1 MTKAKIVIAALILII
16 VGIGVGIDWSHNNS
30 HSRGLWQQVVNPGKL
45 SQSHAFLSNN
55 CVACHA
61 PVKGVTPALCISCH
75 ADNTALL
82 QRQTTAFH
90 ANVQVCSGCHVE
102 HQGSARMPT
111 TMDHALL
118 AKVGSREL
126 NITDLSTKNSQTAL
140 SVQDVESVVKLMDQV
155 PVHGTEA
162 PVLQPDN
169 AAVKA
174 EECSSTA
181 GCGSNQVITSQLS
194 SSPELPVNHPR
205 LKANESNMNCASCHA
220 TKDRHQGFFGTDCVQ
235 CHATKQWTVPDFRHP
250 SVQSTQCAQCHKPP
264 PSHNMMH
271 FPMMSAPLA
280 GQPRA
285 KVNQCYLCH
294 QSTSWNDIKGKGW
307 IKHH

>member
-1 MTKAKIVIAALILII
+1 MTKVKIAIAAFILII
-16 VGIGVGIDWSHNNS
+16 VGIGMGIDWSDNNS
-30 HSRGLWQQVVNPGKL
+30 RTRALWQQVVNPGKL

-61 PVKGVTPALCISCH
+61 PVKGVEPALCISCH

-126 NITDLSTKNSQTAL
+126 NVSDLSANNSNTAL
-140 SVQDVESVVKLMDQV
+140 SVQDVETAVKLMDQV
-155 PVHGTEA
+155 PAREKKA
-162 PVLQPDN
+162 PMLQPDN
-169 AAVKA
+169 PAIKA
-174 EECSSTA
+174 EECIGAECAPNRVVTA
-181 GCGSNQVITSQLS
+181 QLS
-194 SSPELPVNHPR
+194 GARELPSNHP
-205 LKANESNMNCASCHA
+205 LFKTNESNLNCASCHA
-220 TKDRHQGFFGTDCVQ
+220 TKDRHLGFFGTDCVQ
-235 CHATKQWTVPDFRHP
+235 CHVTKQWTVPDFRHP

-280 GQPRA
+280 GQPSA